1 MPNVPSPIIKP
12 QVVAK
17 LKDQQRAVSS
27 LSAKKVYTG
36 GMERRQKERA
46 SMQSKQQVFKKALVG
61 YAKSHNARVSK
72 QG

>member
-1 MPNVPSPIIKP
+1 MPSVPSPIIKP

-17 LKDQQRAVSS
+17 LKDQQRAASS

-36 GMERRQKERA
+36 GMERRQKQRDL
-46 SMQSKQQVFKKALVG
+46 SMQKQRVFKKALTG
-61 YAKSHNARVSK
+61 YAKSLNARVSK